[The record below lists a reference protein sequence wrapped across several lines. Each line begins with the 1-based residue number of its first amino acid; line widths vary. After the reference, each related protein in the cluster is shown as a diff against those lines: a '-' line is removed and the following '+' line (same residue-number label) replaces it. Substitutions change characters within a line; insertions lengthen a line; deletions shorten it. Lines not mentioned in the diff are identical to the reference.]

1 MLAACSFDTV
11 GGGGAGLPDPV
22 DSSSGSGADADVSG
36 SSTSGAMTSGP
47 GMTTQTP
54 PDDDTGA
61 PTPESTTSGA
71 PTSSGSGTTEGDVA
85 GETYTE
91 PDVDC
96 SEPIALTVSAAEA
109 ELFPPMALQDYGGA
123 SVASSGSFN
132 AGAIRFSFEVE
143 CPSMYRLF
151 GRVRDDD
158 PGVHNCCD
166 PDSFEV
172 EGPGGVDIDWFY
184 GCDTS
189 QAGLT
194 WAPVEVGVLGG
205 DCSDPEPLLVPL
217 TAGTYTF
224 TLRNRESDYLG
235 AVAGIAELVLT
246 NEPDWE
252 P

>member
-22 DSSSGSGADADVSG
+22 DSSSGSEAEADGSG
-36 SSTSGAMTSGP
+36 TSTSGAMTSGP

-54 PDDDTGA
+54 PDDDSGD
-61 PTPESTTSGA
+61 PKPESTTSGA
-71 PTSSGSGTTEGDVA
+71 STDPESGTTEGDGA
-85 GETYTE
+85 EDTSTGA
-91 PDVDC
+91 DVDC
-96 SEPIALTVSAAEA
+96 AEPIALSVSAADG
-109 ELFPPMALQDYGGA
+109 ELFPPMALQDYAGA

-132 AGAIRFSFEVE
+132 AGAIRFSFDVE
-143 CPSMYRLF
+143 CPSMYRMF

-166 PDSFEV
+166 PDSFVV

-205 DCSDPEPLLVPL
+205 DCSDPQPLLVPL
-217 TAGTYTF
+217 TVGTYEF
-224 TLRNRESDYLG
+224 TLRNRESDYFG

-246 NEPDWE
+246 NDPDWE

>member
-1 MLAACSFDTV
+1 MVAACSFDTV
-11 GGGGAGLPDPV
+11 GGGGAGLPDPEE
-22 DSSSGSGADADVSG
+22 SSTGSEAGADEGG
-36 SSTSGAMTSGP
+36 SSTSGATTSGP
-47 GMTTQTP
+47 GATTQTP
-54 PDDDTGA
+54 PGDDTGV
-61 PTPESTTSGA
+61 PTPESTTSGT
-71 PTSSGSGTTEGDVA
+71 PTDPENGTTEGDVA
-85 GETYTE
+85 EDSSTG
-91 PDVDC
+91 PDIDC
-96 SEPIALTVSAAEA
+96 SVPVELSVSAAEG
-109 ELFPPMALQDYGGA
+109 ELFAPMALQDYGGT

-132 AGAIRFSFEVE
+132 AGAIRFSFDVE

-166 PDSFEV
+166 PDSFEI

-189 QAGLT
+189 QAGLS
-194 WAPVEVGVLGG
+194 WAPVEVGVFGG
-205 DCSDPEPLLVPL
+205 DCSEPQPLLVPL
-217 TAGTYTF
+217 TAGTYAF

-246 NEPDWE
+246 NDPNWE